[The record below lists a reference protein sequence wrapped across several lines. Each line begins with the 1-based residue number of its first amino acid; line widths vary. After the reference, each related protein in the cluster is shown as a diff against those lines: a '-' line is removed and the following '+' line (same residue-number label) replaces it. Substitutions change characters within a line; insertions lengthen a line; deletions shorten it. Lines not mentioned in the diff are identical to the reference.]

1 VVGFASTFPL
11 VLAGL
16 HAVGADRAEAASGLL
31 ALCLGM
37 VACSVPLGLWLRM
50 PIAVAWSTPGC
61 ALLVSTGA
69 VTGGWP
75 AAVGAFLVSGA
86 LLTATAL
93 IRPLARL
100 IAAIPTALASA
111 MLAGVLLPIC
121 IAPVKAVVSL
131 PEIAVPF
138 VVVWALLYRFARGV
152 AVPGA
157 LVTMIAA
164 VLIDRPVH
172 LGSDL
177 APALVFTTP
186 HFSAGALVS
195 LAIPLFLVTMASQNL
210 PGIAVLRTYGYEP
223 ELRPVL
229 GATGLASVAAAPFGG
244 LAVNLAAIT
253 AAMVAGPDAE
263 PDPARR
269 WIASVSGGATYVALG
284 VGAALAAA
292 FASAVP
298 PLIIEAVAGLALLGA
313 LGASLNAAMSEP
325 ETREAA
331 VTTFV
336 VTASGITAVGIGGAF
351 WGLVAGLA
359 LLLVLRQRRS
369 SASG

>member
-1 VVGFASTFPL
+1 
-11 VLAGL
+11 
-16 HAVGADRAEAASGLL
+16 
-31 ALCLGM
+31 
-37 VACSVPLGLWLRM
+37 
-50 PIAVAWSTPGC
+50 
-61 ALLVSTGA
+61 
-69 VTGGWP
+69 
-75 AAVGAFLVSGA
+75 
-86 LLTATAL
+86 
-93 IRPLARL
+93 
-100 IAAIPTALASA
+100 
-111 MLAGVLLPIC
+111 
-121 IAPVKAVVSL
+121 
-131 PEIAVPF
+131 
-138 VVVWALLYRFARGV
+138 
-152 AVPGA
+152 
-157 LVTMIAA
+157 VTMIAA

-210 PGIAVLRTYGYEP
+210 PGIAVLRTYGYQP

-229 GATGLASVAAAPFGG
+229 GATGLASVAAAPFGA
-244 LAVNLAAIT
+244 LAINLAAIT

-263 PDPARR
+263 PDPGRR

-313 LGASLNAAMSEP
+313 LGAALNAAMSEP
-325 ETREAA
+325 GTREAA

-336 VTASGITAVGIGGAF
+336 VTASGVTALGIGGAF

-359 LLLVLRQRRS
+359 LLAVLRQRPSRPM
-369 SASG
+369 SASD